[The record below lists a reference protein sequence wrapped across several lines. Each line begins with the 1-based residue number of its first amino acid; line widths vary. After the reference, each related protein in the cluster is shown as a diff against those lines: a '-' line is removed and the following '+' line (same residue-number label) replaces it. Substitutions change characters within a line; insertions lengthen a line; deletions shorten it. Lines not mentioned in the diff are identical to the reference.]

1 MAAQYLFGQPSAN
14 HRPLLTGTANLATIQ
29 VMMEQN
35 ELMRLVRDALSNL
48 YDYAALETHPLAA
61 LLPRPP
67 GYVGSRANYLS
78 DVLQQTI
85 EGLKPPARDPVP
97 ASAEWRPYLILQGRY
112 IECLG
117 LRELQ
122 TRLSLSERQLR
133 REHSRAIQ
141 AITAALWDRFFTSP
155 HGEGQAERASDFRAF
170 EVTREPIDI
179 VEVLQGVARTFER
192 RAQSAGVR
200 LALLAPQKPLRILA
214 DRVVLRQVLLS
225 MLNYALDI
233 HAGEE
238 IALGAEM
245 QAAQVMLWIQFQ
257 ARAPVLP
264 AGGKEAQQAVFET
277 VRYWV
282 RRLEATLSAADH
294 PTGLARLTLTLP
306 CPIQPVVMVVDD
318 QPTAIQM
325 FRRYLSRSNVQVVGV
340 QDPQRVLPLAC
351 QLQPRVITLDVMMP
365 AVDGWELLQLLQTH
379 PDTRHI
385 PVIVCSVWDE
395 PELAFSLGAAGFL
408 KKPITQK
415 DLLDMLTRLELWD
428 TSVAPSPTHTSE
440 AGSVRDGPADDAS
453 SPSALLPACRRKPAA
468 GHRP

>member
-1 MAAQYLFGQPSAN
+1 
-14 HRPLLTGTANLATIQ
+14 
-29 VMMEQN
+29 MMIEQA
-35 ELMRLVRDALSNL
+35 ELMRWVRDALSNL

-78 DVLQQTI
+78 DVLKQAI
-85 EGLKPPARDPVP
+85 EGLKPPAREPVP

-155 HGEGQAERASDFRAF
+155 HGEVQAERASDLRAF
-170 EVTREPIDI
+170 EVTREPMDI

-200 LALLAPQKPLRILA
+200 LALLVPQKPLRILA

-225 MLNYALDI
+225 MLNYALEI
-233 HAGEE
+233 RAGDE
-238 IALGAEM
+238 ITLGVEM
-245 QAAQVMLWIQFQ
+245 EAAQAMLWIQFQ
-257 ARAPVLP
+257 ARAPASP
-264 AGGKEAQQAVFET
+264 AGGGKEAQQAAFEAI
-277 VRYWV
+277 RYWV
-282 RRLEATLSAADH
+282 RRLDATLSAADQ

-306 CPIQPVVMVVDD
+306 CPTQPVVMVVDD

-340 QDPQRVLPLAC
+340 QDPAQVLPLAC

-415 DLLDMLTRLELWD
+415 DLLDMLARLELWD
-428 TSVAPSPTHTSE
+428 TSAAPSPTHTSE
-440 AGSVRDGPADDAS
+440 AGSVHDGPVDDAS
-453 SPSALLPACRRKPAA
+453 SPSALLPTRRRKPAA
-468 GHRP
+468 DHRP